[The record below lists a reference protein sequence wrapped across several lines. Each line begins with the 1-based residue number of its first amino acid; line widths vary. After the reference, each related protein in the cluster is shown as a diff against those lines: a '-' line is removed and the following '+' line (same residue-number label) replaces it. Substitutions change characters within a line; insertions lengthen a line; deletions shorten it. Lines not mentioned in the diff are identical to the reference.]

1 MVSELPRTGVFCTT
15 DVLFYP
21 EDETVRHSCFVL
33 EALMKICRTLVLCL
47 CLSLGGLCSADEATV
62 RTPEQIRAVVGGMVQ
77 KDVAWRTVQ
86 WRTCLIDGL
95 RESQQTGK
103 PVVLWIF
110 IDRPIDDERC

>member
-1 MVSELPRTGVFCTT
+1 M
-15 DVLFYP
+15 Y
-21 EDETVRHSCFVL
+21 FVL
-33 EALMKICRTLVLCL
+33 EIFLKTCRILAGCL
-47 CLSLGGLCSADEATV
+47 CLSLGGLCIADEATA
-62 RTPEQIRAVVGGMVQ
+62 RTPEQIRAVVDGMVE

-95 RESQQTGK
+95 RESKQTGK